1 MNQSGLPGGYAD
13 FKTSVREAIDR
24 ELARELD
31 GCLPGAVVAAARYVT
46 IGGGHRWRGLVAI
59 AAGRIFHEDAMA
71 INLPGSCA
79 VELVHAASMVLDDL
93 PSMDDA
99 DTRRGKACVHQ
110 VFPAWVVDMVPAF
123 LVNLAYTISLRN
135 PLASP
140 ERRISAAID
149 FGNAGLAMAA
159 GQALDLSN
167 VAGAPLWDE
176 ARLRECYEL
185 KSAALYGAA
194 ARAGAVLCGACPDS
208 ASRIGRAGHWL
219 GMAYQFLDDVA
230 DVEGSSRE
238 TGKSTGRD
246 AGKTTAVTL
255 LGAEG
260 ARRRGR
266 EYQDR
271 ALAELEPFGSPADLL
286 REIVRHASWAVE

>member
-1 MNQSGLPGGYAD
+1 MNQCGTPDGYAE
-13 FKTSVREAIDR
+13 FKALVREAIDR
-24 ELARELD
+24 EITRELD
-31 GCLPGAVVAAARYVT
+31 CCQSNAVVAAAKYVSV
-46 IGGGHRWRGLVAI
+46 GGGHRWRGLVAI
-59 AAGRIFHEDAMA
+59 AAGKVFHDEALA

-99 DTRRGKACVHQ
+99 DTRRGKPCVHQ
-110 VFPAWVVDMVPAF
+110 VFPAWAVDMAPAF
-123 LVNLAYTISLRN
+123 LVNLAYAIALRN
-135 PLASP
+135 PLAP
-140 ERRISAAID
+140 PDRRITAAID
-149 FGNAGLAMAA
+149 LGDAGMKMAA
-159 GQALDLSN
+159 GQTLDLAN
-167 VAGAPLWDE
+167 VAGAPRWDE

-185 KSAALYGAA
+185 KSAALYASA
-194 ARAGAVLCGACPDS
+194 ARAGAVLCGAGEDA
-208 ASRIGRAGHWL
+208 ASRMGRAGHWL

-230 DVEGSSRE
+230 DVQGSSRE

-255 LGAEG
+255 FGVDG
-260 ARRRGR
+260 ARKLGR

-271 ALAELEPFGSPADLL
+271 ALGELEPFGSPGDLL